1 MHAYKK
7 IYIHTSIWILAGD
20 RNEKPSKSVLFDSL
34 AAAHAASALFTGQAT
49 RWDSNQEL
57 DWFVSNT
64 PASCQN
70 LHLENDHVSNHIGA
84 SLTFKKSFQASQSYR
99 LKPQPEWPQPCFLD
113 QDKWKTLLRT
123 AWHKSQ
129 ETAEARPLSG
139 PG

>member
-1 MHAYKK
+1 MHTKK
-7 IYIHTSIWILAGD
+7 YTYIHPYGYSQVIAMRSLA
-20 RNEKPSKSVLFDSL
+20 NLFFFDSL